1 MHYPSAEITSSM
13 EPMRARPL
21 VSVLVPAFNAAK
33 FLRESLD
40 SLLGQTYKNIEIILL
55 DDASN
60 DATSEIVTEYAD
72 RIVYVRQ
79 SSNLG
84 IYSNVN
90 VGIARSRGELIAT
103 YHADDVYLPSM
114 VEAQVMYLSAHPEVG
129 AVFCGDIFVDAD
141 GREYGRLVLP
151 PEVRGEKP
159 LE

>member
-1 MHYPSAEITSSM
+1 M

-79 SSNLG
+79 KLHLSSC
-84 IYSNVN
+84 S
-90 VGIARSRGELIAT
+90 
-103 YHADDVYLPSM
+103 DP
-114 VEAQVMYLSAHPEVG
+114 
-129 AVFCGDIFVDAD
+129 
-141 GREYGRLVLP
+141 
-151 PEVRGEKP
+151 
-159 LE
+159 